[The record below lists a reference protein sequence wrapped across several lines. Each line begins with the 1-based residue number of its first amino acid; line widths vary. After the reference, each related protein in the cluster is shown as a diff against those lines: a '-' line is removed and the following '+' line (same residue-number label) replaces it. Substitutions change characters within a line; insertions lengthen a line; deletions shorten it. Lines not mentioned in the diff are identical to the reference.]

1 MSIRDVTFEELLAM
15 LRQPKP
21 FNKGKAWRIAANLPE
36 LLRQKRGGLSR
47 GVGLRMQSRAASCPA
62 PIVN

>member
-21 FNKGKAWRIAANLPE
+21 VNKGKAWRIAANLPE

-47 GVGLRMQSRAASCPA
+47 GVGLRMQ
-62 PIVN
+62 